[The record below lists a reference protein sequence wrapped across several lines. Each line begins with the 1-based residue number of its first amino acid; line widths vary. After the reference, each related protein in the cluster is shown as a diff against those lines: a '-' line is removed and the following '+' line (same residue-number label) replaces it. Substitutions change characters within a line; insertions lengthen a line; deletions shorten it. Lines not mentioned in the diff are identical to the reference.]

1 MSTISLEL
9 VNAILAYASL
19 PPHRLLSS
27 LVVLGTF
34 VTACEYARIS
44 LIVESPRSRPVHVAL
59 CMLTFAF
66 QAIAMAAML
75 VYADIKYHGRGFI
88 NLAIVAGAYIL
99 WYLVGQS
106 TRLVRRD
113 SEGADVG
120 FMSFGALI
128 TFPVGIVAALLTR
141 E

>member
-1 MSTISLEL
+1 
-9 VNAILAYASL
+9 
-19 PPHRLLSS
+19 
-27 LVVLGTF
+27 
-34 VTACEYARIS
+34 
-44 LIVESPRSRPVHVAL
+44 
-59 CMLTFAF
+59 
-66 QAIAMAAML
+66 
-75 VYADIKYHGRGFI
+75 
-88 NLAIVAGAYIL
+88 LAIVAGAYIL